1 VHDYQSIHRQV
12 KSNIRKRR
20 LVVLLIAILLG
31 NLSAGF
37 IGSPVP
43 VYRHPRAVHQPTKA
57 ELKAYLAH
65 HYTGDEI
72 QFECLD
78 ALITMESHWNPR
90 AINPSSGA
98 YGIGQALP
106 PAKMKVAGA
115 DYMTNPYTQINWLL
129 KYTKSRYRNSGCR
142 ALYWHLKKGWW

>member
-1 VHDYQSIHRQV
+1 MHDYQSVHRQV
-12 KSNIRKRR
+12 KRNIRRR
-20 LVVLLIAILLG
+20 RVVILLVAILLG

-43 VYRHPRAVHQPTKA
+43 FKSHPKPVHQPTKS
-57 ELKAYLAH
+57 ELKAYLRS
-65 HYTGDEI
+65 HYSGDEI

-78 ALITMESHWNPR
+78 ALITMESHWNWR
-90 AINPSSGA
+90 AINPTSGA

-106 PAKMKVAGA
+106 PVKMKSSGL
-115 DYMTNPYTQINWLL
+115 DYMSNPYTQLKWLL
-129 KYTKSRYRNSGCR
+129 KYTKNRYHNSGCR